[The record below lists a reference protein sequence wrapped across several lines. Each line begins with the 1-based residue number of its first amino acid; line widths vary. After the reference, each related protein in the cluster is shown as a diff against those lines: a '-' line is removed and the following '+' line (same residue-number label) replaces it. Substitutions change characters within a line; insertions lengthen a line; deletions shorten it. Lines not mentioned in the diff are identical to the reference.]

1 MTEVTSKQL
10 HEQTAA
16 VLDMVKRGQRVRVI
30 RNGQPD
36 AVIIPPDE
44 KVDPS
49 WDEIMTEVWKAAK
62 TSKSEKTPPRPNP
75 ILEERK
81 KRNFALRARRN
92 ARLR

>member
-10 HEQTAA
+10 HEKTGA

-30 RNGQPD
+30 RNGKPD
-36 AVIIPPDE
+36 AVIVPPNE

-49 WDEIMTEVWKAAK
+49 WEEVMAEVWEAAR
-62 TSKSEKTPPRPNP
+62 KSRAKGTLAKPNSV
-75 ILEERK
+75 IEERK
-81 KRNFALRARRN
+81 KRNFGLLVRRN